1 MGGNYMKHRR
11 LFISADMEGVAGVV
25 SKAQYAPGERDF
37 ERARKWMTSEVVA
50 ACDAALAA
58 GVEEI
63 VVADAHFHADNILMD
78 ELPEAVQLVRSWPRE
93 LMMSQGVELGSYDG
107 ACLLGYHVGS
117 RGTHGVLA
125 HTFSGDVIEL
135 TLNGQ
140 VMSETT
146 INAAIAGH
154 FGVPV
159 IMVSGDD
166 AYTEHATQ
174 VLGQVETATVKWAYG
189 TYSERTR
196 SLRASCKLIA
206 AKVAAALARLDAFR
220 PYRLEGPLDLQI
232 EISSRFK
239 AEILGFV
246 PGVERLSSHRIGI
259 EVSDIVAVSRFLN
272 LYLRFNA
279 DQ

>member
-1 MGGNYMKHRR
+1 MKHRR
-11 LFISADMEGVAGVV
+11 IFISADMEGVVGVV
-25 SKAQYAPGERDF
+25 SKAQYAPGERDY

-63 VVADAHFHADNILMD
+63 VVADAHFHADNILLE
-78 ELPEAVQLVRSWPRE
+78 ELREPVQLVRSWPRE

-107 ACLLGYHVGS
+107 ALLLGYHVGS

-125 HTFSGDVIEL
+125 HTFSADVIEM

-174 VLGQVETATVKWAYG
+174 VLGPVETATVKWAYG
-189 TYSERTR
+189 TFSERTK
-196 SLRASCKLIA
+196 SLPASCKLIA
-206 AKVAAALARLDAFR
+206 ASVTRALDRLGDFK

-232 EISSRFK
+232 ENSSRFK
-239 AEILGFV
+239 AEVLEFI

-259 EVSDIVAVSRFLN
+259 QVSDIIAVSRFLN
-272 LYLRFNA
+272 LYLRISA
-279 DQ
+279 VH